1 MFGVTISPY
10 ILNEIIYKHAHEYH
24 SDIDF
29 VNTMFNSLYVDDSV
43 GGENSLEGA
52 FLLFKKLK
60 LQFLKGLFHLKKRK
74 SNALKLWEF
83 ISDSSSNREYCGIYG
98 MNIIRTHLFIILKK
112 FEN

>member
-10 ILNEIIYKHAHEYH
+10 ILNEIIHKHAREYH

-52 FLLFKKLK
+52 F
-60 LQFLKGLFHLKKRK
+60 
-74 SNALKLWEF
+74 
-83 ISDSSSNREYCGIYG
+83 
-98 MNIIRTHLFIILKK
+98 
-112 FEN
+112 

>member
-52 FLLFKKLK
+52 FLLFKKSETTV
-60 LQFLKGLFHLKKRK
+60 FKR
-74 SNALKLWEF
+74 F
-83 ISDSSSNREYCGIYG
+83 ISFE
-98 MNIIRTHLFIILKK
+98 KK
-112 FEN
+112 GK